1 MQMTDQSLRD
11 RISLLV
17 DAEIKGG
24 ATVNLDIPLRVV
36 KVIPQYC
43 TAHPLSRTISYVI
56 SARALKNGG
65 FFFTWIPLYKQIVF
79 ENERGDL

>member
-24 ATVNLDIPLRVV
+24 ATVILDIPLRVV

-43 TAHPLSRTISYVI
+43 TAHPLLRTISHVI
-56 SARALKNGG
+56 RARIKKWRL
-65 FFFTWIPLYKQIVF
+65 FLYLDPAIEANRLRK
-79 ENERGDL
+79 RAW